1 MKLHSID
8 IVDDISQE
16 DFTKKYLIKRKPL
29 VIRNYAK
36 NWPAISK
43 WTLEFLNEHYGE
55 IPVKL
60 NGNWLENDP
69 TSIHIPPVRS
79 TPFSEYLS
87 MMQKNERED
96 LKIFLF
102 DLFKYAP
109 ELHKDY
115 SFTPITK
122 KYLKKFPFLFFGL
135 AGSDVRLHY
144 DIDLSNVFITQFLG
158 TKRITLFDQEQSKYL
173 YRMPFTTHSAVDLR
187 NLDFEKYPALKHVSG
202 YQVDLKHGET
212 LFMPSGIWHYI
223 EYLDSSF
230 SLSLRSLSPSYNR
243 ILKGIWNFMVWRRF
257 DAVLHKISNQYWSN
271 YKMNNAFKS
280 SNKFSA

>member
-87 MMQKNERED
+87 RMQKNERED

-122 KYLKKFPFLFFGL
+122 KYLKK
-135 AGSDVRLHY
+135 
-144 DIDLSNVFITQFLG
+144 
-158 TKRITLFDQEQSKYL
+158 
-173 YRMPFTTHSAVDLR
+173 
-187 NLDFEKYPALKHVSG
+187 
-202 YQVDLKHGET
+202 
-212 LFMPSGIWHYI
+212 
-223 EYLDSSF
+223 
-230 SLSLRSLSPSYNR
+230 
-243 ILKGIWNFMVWRRF
+243 
-257 DAVLHKISNQYWSN
+257 
-271 YKMNNAFKS
+271 
-280 SNKFSA
+280 